1 MVIRVLDQNYF
12 VLQTLP
18 SETGLLQYVCKNV
31 AEDDGHVYRIVM
43 VPSEQTDKGLIGWL
57 FDIWQ
62 AGRFHELRQYASE
75 RDRLKVVVD
84 CGAESA
90 VPMADM
96 LDTEPL
102 SLKER
107 IHMGGKLL
115 ERLILSDVPDFFA
128 VHSLDPEHVC
138 FTENLDCSLRFELEY
153 LTEYDEAD
161 LARVFHRLR
170 AVLRR
175 LFAGEL
181 REKKMPELKEL
192 LDRIL
197 QQEFSDMMEVY
208 RAWLPIADK
217 YAGMDEERLEP
228 KTLGRIVWDKVMA
241 LLGFLKK
248 WVGVAIVLIAVAY
261 LVLAIRAFTAPTKQM
276 DVYQSVGNMTI
287 ISGQSAETEGKHE

>member
-31 AEDDGHVYRIVM
+31 AEDDGHVYRLVM
-43 VPSEQTDKGLIGWL
+43 VPPEETDEGLIDWL
-57 FDIWQ
+57 FGIWQ
-62 AGRFHELRQYASE
+62 TGTFHELKQYASD
-75 RDRLKVVVD
+75 RGRLKVVVD

-90 VPMADM
+90 VPMEELLETDV
-96 LDTEPL
+96 L
-102 SLKER
+102 SLRER

-128 VHSLDPEHVC
+128 LHTLDPEHVC
-138 FTENLDCSLRFELEY
+138 FTESLDCCLHFELEY
-153 LTEYDEAD
+153 LTQYAD
-161 LARVFHRLR
+161 ADTVRVFHRLR

-175 LFAGEL
+175 LFAAEL

-197 QQEFSDMMEVY
+197 QQEFQDMMEVY

-217 YAGMDEERLEP
+217 YAEMDEERLEP
-228 KTLGRIVWDKVMA
+228 RTLGHIIWEKVKAFVNFM
-241 LLGFLKK
+241 KK
-248 WVGVAIVLIAVAY
+248 WVGVAIILIAVAY
-261 LVLAIRAFTAPTKQM
+261 LVFAIRDFLAPTKQM
-276 DVYQSVGNMTI
+276 DVYQSVGDMKI
-287 ISGQSAETEGKHE
+287 ISDTVEETEAQNE